1 MDYDNVLADDE
12 NGVEGEN
19 KASISVLPDE
29 LLLHILTYLK
39 FRDVLNLTSCLN
51 KKFYELSKDP
61 KLIPRSLTVNLFRS
75 SDIERNVRYR
85 EQITEII
92 TRASL
97 LKTLSI
103 EVNNNCHL
111 NDELQLIG
119 SGYCKV
125 SIFIIYKLLV
135 VEIISYDI
143 HLWSIM

>member
-1 MDYDNVLADDE
+1 MEHDNALPADE
-12 NGVEGEN
+12 NDMEGEN
-19 KASISVLPDE
+19 RAPISVLPDE
-29 LLLHILTYLK
+29 LLLHILQYLK

-61 KLIPRSLTVNLFRS
+61 KLIPRSVTINLFRS
-75 SDIERNVRYR
+75 SDIERNVRCR

-103 EVNNNCHL
+103 EINNNCHL

-119 SGYCKV
+119 SGRCKV
-125 SIFIIYKLLV
+125 SIIQLL
-135 VEIISYDI
+135 
-143 HLWSIM
+143 